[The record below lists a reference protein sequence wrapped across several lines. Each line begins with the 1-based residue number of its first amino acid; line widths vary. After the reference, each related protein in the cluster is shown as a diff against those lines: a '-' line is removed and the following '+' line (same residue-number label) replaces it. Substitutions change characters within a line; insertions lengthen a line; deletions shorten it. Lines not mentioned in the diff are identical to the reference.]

1 MSAILIAS
9 YQKLS
14 AAPPPTNNKVPVAS
28 MTTNNIIYSANASVI
43 PFTNVSILGATSPS
57 GTNYKIKHIVLQLSG
72 VTDGNNEKVIIS
84 GLEVPLVLSAANPLP
99 SGGTYAIS
107 SIGTTRIITLANTSG
122 FSLPNTLISTLAY
135 KNDAPTPTLGV
146 RTFLFKSVTDTG
158 ISGPAA
164 SQYGTNPFSAFNFT
178 STVTI

>member
-14 AAPPPTNNKVPVAS
+14 AAPPPTNNKVPVVS

-57 GTNYKIKHIVLQLSG
+57 GTNYKIKQIILQLSG
-72 VTDGNNEKVIIS
+72 VTDGNNEKVVIS
-84 GLEVPLVLSAANPLP
+84 GLDVPLVLSAAKPLP

-122 FSLPNTLISTLAY
+122 FSSSNTLISTLAY
-135 KNDAPTPTLGV
+135 KNDALTPTPGV
-146 RTFLFKSVTDTG
+146 RTFVFKSVTDTG
-158 ISGPAA
+158 ISGPGA